1 MAGLDK
7 IISQIKE
14 ESQKAAERTRAEA
27 RSKADE
33 ILAQAR
39 ADAERECVDIERR
52 SKQAVANILERVIG
66 ATIGMAKAELKGLET
81 GAYIDM
87 ILKLAVKSAQ
97 TGEGELLFSK
107 KDLERLPEGFEDR
120 LNAALKDKGAV
131 LRISGDTRDIDG
143 GFVLTYGGI
152 EENCSIDALF
162 DAAHEVLQDKVQEIL
177 FS

>member
-1 MAGLDK
+1 M
-7 IISQIKE
+7 
-14 ESQKAAERTRAEA
+14 
-27 RSKADE
+27 
-33 ILAQAR
+33 
-39 ADAERECVDIERR
+39 
-52 SKQAVANILERVIG
+52 
-66 ATIGMAKAELKGLET
+66 
-81 GAYIDM
+81 
-87 ILKLAVKSAQ
+87 
-97 TGEGELLFSK
+97 
-107 KDLERLPEGFEDR
+107 ERLPEGFEDR